1 MRILVFLVLV
11 GIGTHGTAGV
21 TRSLKNLFT
30 ASSGVTNFPEFVV
43 QTFKEA
49 LDIIHSFNQTGGVHV
64 VQLMNGCEWDDETDE
79 DKSFGQFGYNG
90 EEFIS
95 LDLERGTW
103 NALKPVAVNIK
114 HMLEQKKPLIPL
126 YKYYLTQE
134 CTEWLKKYVNYGRSS
149 LLRTDLPSVSLLQKS
164 PSSPVGCHAT
174 AFYPDRAV
182 MFWRKDGEELHE
194 NVEHG
199 EMLPN
204 HDGSFQMS
212 VDLNIS
218 SFPAEDWKKYQC
230 VFHHSGGEHIVTVL
244 DPAEIRTNNDT
255 TGITSAEGDLSYIY
269 IIAAVAALALIA
281 VIGFVA
287 YKRKR
292 PNTFHLLTAALSS
305 LRN

>member
-1 MRILVFLVLV
+1 MSRLIE
-11 GIGTHGTAGV
+11 GDPQSTERKTA
-21 TRSLKNLFT
+21 L
-30 ASSGVTNFPEFVV
+30 FVV
-43 QTFKEA
+43 LQQTFKEA
-49 LDIIHSFNQTGGVHV
+49 LDIIKHSFNQTGGVHV
-64 VQLMNGCEWDDETDE
+64 GQWLNGCEWDDETDE

-95 LDLERGTW
+95 FDLERGTW
-103 NALKPVAVNIK
+103 NALKPEAVNIK
-114 HMLEQKKPLIPL
+114 HMLEQKKTLIAL
-126 YKYYLTQE
+126 YKYYLTQK
-134 CTEWLKKYVNYGRSS
+134 CTEWLKIFVNYGRSS

-287 YKRKR
+287 YKKKKAKHIPSPDRGSE
-292 PNTFHLLTAALSS
+292 LSEK
-305 LRN
+305 LNPDPR